1 MQLQCQC
8 QSKIDYY
15 VVGVDLLNA
24 ICVSF
29 AAIEWIS
36 YDSKY
41 HITHIFQ
48 VYHRSEYEDKYLT
61 AMIVVPLIF
70 ALCLLIFAHLNN
82 IWAILCE
89 ICKAF
94 AV

>member
-1 MQLQCQC
+1 MRPYRILVGNLKFAMSAYKIDFMQMQLQC

-29 AAIEWIS
+29 AAVEWIS

-41 HITHIFQ
+41 HITHIFSGLPQ
-48 VYHRSEYEDKYLT
+48 VR
-61 AMIVVPLIF
+61 I
-70 ALCLLIFAHLNN
+70 
-82 IWAILCE
+82 
-89 ICKAF
+89 
-94 AV
+94 